1 MAERR
6 RKAAREPRTPKEPE
20 KPFSAAEQALG
31 LADKPGLSGSKSGAF
46 TYGLLS
52 QAWRALC
59 HNAQDD
65 PETVEVARI
74 AARHALTAIAPRD
87 PVEGMMAAQLV
98 GLHDAAMECFRRG
111 AMREQSPEYR
121 DTNLTQANKLVRS
134 YAVLLEALDR
144 HRGKGQPQVVRV
156 ERVTVNA
163 GGRAIVGA
171 VARGGG
177 GSGAG
182 NGRQPHAKALAHAP
196 ELPLRGA
203 DPEGEPVPVAGGGGE
218 GAV

>member
-1 MAERR
+1 VAERR

-20 KPFSAAEQALG
+20 KPFSAVEQALG
-31 LADKPGLSGSKSGAF
+31 LADKPGLSGSRSGAF

-59 HNAQDD
+59 HNAQGD

-121 DTNLTQANKLVRS
+121 DTNLTQANKLVRPTPCCWRPGPAPGQGS
-134 YAVLLEALDR
+134 AAGGPGGAGHR
-144 HRGKGQPQVVRV
+144 QRGRAGHRGRRQPR
-156 ERVTVNA
+156 
-163 GGRAIVGA
+163 GRGEWS
-171 VARGGG
+171 RKRTPTPCTS
-177 GSGAG
+177 GSGA
-182 NGRQPHAKALAHAP
+182 
-196 ELPLRGA
+196 
-203 DPEGEPVPVAGGGGE
+203 
-218 GAV
+218 